1 MDEFRLEGKVALV
14 TGAGRGLGRGIATR
28 LARAGADVAVTART
42 VKSLEDVR
50 REIEALGRRCLPIEA
65 DVRDIG
71 EIRAMVGRVA
81 QGLGRLDVLVNNA
94 GINIRTPAFEV
105 TDEEWDNVLDTNLK
119 GLFFCSQAAAR
130 VMVLTGGGAIVNL
143 ASTMSF
149 VALPKRATYC
159 ASKGG
164 VALLT
169 KQLALEW
176 VQHHI
181 RVNAVAPTFV
191 ETDMTREVLKHP
203 EEGAQVL
210 SRIPIGRAV
219 EVQEVAA
226 TVLFLV
232 SAASSAITGVILPV
246 DGGYLAQ

>member
-1 MDEFRLEGKVALV
+1 MDEFRLDGKVAVV

-28 LARAGADVAVTART
+28 LARAGADLAVTART

-50 REIEALGRRCLPIEA
+50 REIEALGRRCLPVEA
-65 DVRDIG
+65 DVRDIRD
-71 EIRAMVGRVA
+71 IHAMVARVER
-81 QGLGRLDVLVNNA
+81 GLGRIDVLINNA
-94 GINIRTPAFEV
+94 GINIRTPALEV
-105 TDEEWDNVLDTNLK
+105 TDEEWDTVLDTNLK

-130 VMVLTGGGAIVNL
+130 VMMLTGGGAIVNL

-176 VQHHI
+176 VKNHI

-191 ETDMTREVLKHP
+191 ETDMTRDVLRHP

-219 EVQEVAA
+219 EVDEVAR
-226 TVLFLV
+226 TVLFLA
-232 SAASSAITGVILPV
+232 SPASSAITGVILPV